1 MSKDVW
7 LNANAFN
14 AGDLI
19 LTGYVGELKDMPVYE
34 EVIDLCKNGK
44 KALDFGC
51 GVGRNTFALSKNY
64 NHVIGYDLP
73 SMISLVPEENK
84 PDNVDYTSDWDSLKD
99 LRFDMVLA
107 SLVLQHIEDQELNNY
122 LHDLALMTDN
132 LVLHSRTWIDHSN
145 NLVLPIVEKYFRID
159 QINYTKDPN
168 NPADD
173 HFIGSFKKKG

>member
-1 MSKDVW
+1 MAKDLW
-7 LNANAFN
+7 LSATKET

-19 LTGYVGELKDMPVYE
+19 LTGYTGELKDMPVYD
-34 EVIDLCKNGK
+34 EVIELCKGGK

-51 GVGRNTFALSKNY
+51 GVGRNSFALSKNY

-73 SMISLVPEENK
+73 NMIDLVPDSNK
-84 PDNVDYTSDWDSLKD
+84 PDNVDYTSDWGSLKD
-99 LRFDMVLA
+99 LRFDLILA

-122 LHDLALMTDN
+122 LHDISLMTDR

-145 NLVLPIVEKYFRID
+145 SLVLPIVEKYFIID
-159 QINYTKDPN
+159 QIDYTKDPN
-168 NPADD
+168 NPTHD